1 MAELVKQA
9 IDTVFEIKDVVLKF
23 KRNNEECARICET
36 VETLIEDLSV
46 LQETSKLWHPSVRA
60 AMQRLNNTLVE
71 TERKVKGC
79 QNINAVYR
87 IFFLT
92 GHIASKLDKLRK
104 DIHEKMLSALLLTS
118 MSTISGM
125 QNNARQDDIESL
137 RQEMRQDRRERR
149 KDVAA
154 LKHLLGISDNACN
167 ENRTREAVADG
178 ATTGLRQYSRW
189 SDLVAAANNSI
200 SIIHE
205 RKGSSTSIYKAK
217 LDNELV
223 AIKKFHKM
231 SEQVKARFLHELRL
245 LQKLQHRNVVELLG
259 FCFEYNESLVV
270 EDNDVQVASNGVLG
284 FMSRFMSKKSMAEVI
299 IKGNEHVVWPSLFRI
314 IQGIAKGI
322 RYLHRQNVVHLDL
335 RPENILLDTDDM
347 TPKINN
353 FGKAQ
358 QLKDGHSSI
367 TLDKKHLP
375 GDGKYVAPELLAG
388 KSWIKFFLDKVG
400 LSGYEASTKSDVY
413 SFGVILLEIIG
424 RMCATSKNGRRPRRP
439 EDWAKRMEESEL
451 VDLFDPNRINGDTRR
466 MAARWCVIVGLLCCV
481 PDPQERP
488 SMSEVIAMLG
498 SYVQEEEET
507 NNREARTTSSYQGKG
522 KTIMASS
529 SSSSSSSSVYRSQ
542 DSKRCT
548 SVVRNKELVGYKV
561 LSNVMLHEQQDE
573 DTRKVT
579 DVLKSTPGVAELLLR
594 HYKWLHQDVLFEWFN
609 NNETVCNVAGL
620 PREVPPMTITM
631 MKVSTELLKCLKCKK
646 RFNSG
651 EMWSAECSHYYCKFC
666 WGDHIGNADSA
677 RIVCL
682 KPSCKAPV
690 VRELVEAVA
699 GDQLKAQ
706 YDLLVGLSYVND
718 SGGRRKWCC
727 GCNTRAVELLDD
739 GASSSTT
746 TMTTKDVLCECKHRF
761 CWNCSK
767 QPHQPWP
774 CTDQN

>member
-154 LKHLLGISDNACN
+154 LKMPSKARHGNKRN
-167 ENRTREAVADG
+167 
-178 ATTGLRQYSRW
+178 W
-189 SDLVAAANNSI
+189 SNFY
-200 SIIHE
+200 
-205 RKGSSTSIYKAK
+205 TYIYQAK

-284 FMSRFMSKKSMAEVI
+284 FMSRFMSKKSMAELDH
-299 IKGNEHVVWPSLFRI
+299 NSLVHLISLIHPLTRSWI

-358 QLKDGHSSI
+358 QLKDGHTPS
-367 TLDKKHLP
+367 
-375 GDGKYVAPELLAG
+375 PEMYDL
-388 KSWIKFFLDKVG
+388 I
-400 LSGYEASTKSDVY
+400 SGYEASTKSDVY

-488 SMSEVIAMLG
+488 SMSEVIAML
-498 SYVQEEEET
+498 
-507 NNREARTTSSYQGKG
+507 
-522 KTIMASS
+522 
-529 SSSSSSSSVYRSQ
+529 
-542 DSKRCT
+542 
-548 SVVRNKELVGYKV
+548 
-561 LSNVMLHEQQDE
+561 
-573 DTRKVT
+573 
-579 DVLKSTPGVAELLLR
+579 
-594 HYKWLHQDVLFEWFN
+594 
-609 NNETVCNVAGL
+609 
-620 PREVPPMTITM
+620 
-631 MKVSTELLKCLKCKK
+631 
-646 RFNSG
+646 
-651 EMWSAECSHYYCKFC
+651 
-666 WGDHIGNADSA
+666 
-677 RIVCL
+677 
-682 KPSCKAPV
+682 
-690 VRELVEAVA
+690 
-699 GDQLKAQ
+699 
-706 YDLLVGLSYVND
+706 
-718 SGGRRKWCC
+718 
-727 GCNTRAVELLDD
+727 
-739 GASSSTT
+739 
-746 TMTTKDVLCECKHRF
+746 
-761 CWNCSK
+761 
-767 QPHQPWP
+767 
-774 CTDQN
+774 